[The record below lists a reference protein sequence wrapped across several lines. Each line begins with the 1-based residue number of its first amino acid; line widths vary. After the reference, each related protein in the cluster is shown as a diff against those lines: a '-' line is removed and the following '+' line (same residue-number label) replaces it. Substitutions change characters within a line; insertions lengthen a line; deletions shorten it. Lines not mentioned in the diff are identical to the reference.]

1 MGKLVLGSGCGRG
14 NWEHVVSNA
23 IREIRAQ
30 FENGWAEISR
40 VYGTMLAPKTM
51 TVAKGIAWNTYLRGR
66 TDEMARQLA
75 ASRATTFLRKRK
87 GVGHAAPVE

>member
-1 MGKLVLGSGCGRG
+1 MPDS
-14 NWEHVVSNA
+14 

-30 FENGWAEISR
+30 FENGWADVAR

-75 ASRATTFLRKRK
+75 ASRATAIITRKRK
-87 GVGHAAPVE
+87 GASHDAPTG